1 MYDLELNVSRWH
13 WHRPHLYT
21 AASGQISSDWFH
33 CIFSLHLYSTFR
45 MKKFTTRAN
54 YIQNTSFFTIF
65 LFFVCKMLK
74 WEQKIFW
81 GKSRDETYLHVLI
94 PGAED
99 AESQSHLLTSADN
112 IRCFDCH
119 EETTCCIMLHKPMVL
134 ALNQVR
140 KFIHSTM
147 KYKVGQW

>member
-1 MYDLELNVSRWH
+1 MSADDIDIGHTCTRLHQVKYPVTDFTAFSVCIYTVHFVWKNLQPEL
-13 WHRPHLYT
+13 
-21 AASGQISSDWFH
+21 I
-33 CIFSLHLYSTFR
+33 TF
-45 MKKFTTRAN
+45 K
-54 YIQNTSFFTIF
+54 ILLFFTIF

-74 WEQKIFW
+74 WEQKIFR

-134 ALNQVR
+134 ALNQR
-140 KFIHSTM
+140 GKFIHSTM